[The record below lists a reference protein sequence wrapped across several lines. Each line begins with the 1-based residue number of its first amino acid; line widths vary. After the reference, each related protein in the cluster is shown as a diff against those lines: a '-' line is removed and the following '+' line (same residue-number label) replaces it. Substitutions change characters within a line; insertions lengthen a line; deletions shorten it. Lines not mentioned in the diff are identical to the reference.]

1 MKFFPADISRV
12 IRSIT
17 HSRHVRVRT
26 YLTTLVMVPM
36 LGFCALAFTVVS
48 PRLAAQRT
56 ADEALRHI
64 EQTQVLVSMSVLVGQ
79 EQTPLQ
85 MLVSKKTFNIDDALL
100 KMFIGFDPVERI
112 ALTRKHTE
120 SFVQAHPDDQVIQ
133 SINKS
138 LIQLR
143 NDMADG
149 KTTETQVFD
158 RFRTMQHVL
167 LAAWQRETVATLE
180 LSLDGSLK
188 LHEDIARIDALVE
201 LSMHSTSE
209 FEGMFSILYTPVEK
223 QLKLQLELNQIHAL
237 TQAAL
242 SRAIESSG
250 PSRRPMTVK
259 LRDGVNARLI
269 NAQFKPFLDGQSF
282 EPMGAQVKIASVV
295 KGGVG
300 FGTDL
305 NELLQLSI
313 DDAVRSTQEIQVKTS
328 RELKTTVALVMLVG
342 LLTTMLAMLVSR
354 WFTRPLRA
362 LADRAQRVAGGD
374 LDVEAATESGP
385 LEIHTV
391 GRVVDDLVAS
401 LRKVQLQTA
410 ALASGALSDSVLAE
424 IAPGPLGESVQGSVN
439 RLLRSIREREELQE
453 ALSHQATHDA
463 LTGLPNRPAAM
474 IALDQALARAAR
486 HDQSLAVL
494 FIDLDEFKRAND
506 EGGHAVGD
514 HVLQLVGERIRNVA
528 RHGDVVARLGGDEFL
543 VIAEMIGT
551 PDKARVLAARIIEVL
566 SEPMD
571 IDGSLVRI
579 GASVGFAMPD
589 DRVTDAGDLLRK
601 SDLAMYAAKQSG
613 RGRVVEFDV
622 NLNKAYEEKRLVEK
636 AMIDALRD
644 ANGLSMHYQP
654 IVDVRTGQLLSVE
667 ALLRWDSELWGS
679 MSPASFIPLL
689 EQSPVICDIGRWVL
703 VEATTQ
709 IQRARQ
715 IPDFEDLTVAVNIS
729 GRHLENVSLVA
740 DVEHALAVSGLPA
753 HALTIELTETAL
765 VDLGKATKQTRAIR
779 ALGVK
784 IAIDDF
790 GTGYTSVAQLTRM
803 PVDVLKIDRAFID
816 QISSVASR
824 RIVELVIEIGQT
836 LGMQVIG
843 EGVEEQSQL
852 DALGE
857 LGCDSA
863 QGYLLSRP
871 MPIENLLD
879 LLHDLPEIDIA
890 V

>member
-1 MKFFPADISRV
+1 
-12 IRSIT
+12 
-17 HSRHVRVRT
+17 
-26 YLTTLVMVPM
+26 
-36 LGFCALAFTVVS
+36 
-48 PRLAAQRT
+48 
-56 ADEALRHI
+56 
-64 EQTQVLVSMSVLVGQ
+64 
-79 EQTPLQ
+79 
-85 MLVSKKTFNIDDALL
+85 
-100 KMFIGFDPVERI
+100 
-112 ALTRKHTE
+112 
-120 SFVQAHPDDQVIQ
+120 
-133 SINKS
+133 
-138 LIQLR
+138 
-143 NDMADG
+143 
-149 KTTETQVFD
+149 
-158 RFRTMQHVL
+158 
-167 LAAWQRETVATLE
+167 
-180 LSLDGSLK
+180 
-188 LHEDIARIDALVE
+188 
-201 LSMHSTSE
+201 
-209 FEGMFSILYTPVEK
+209 
-223 QLKLQLELNQIHAL
+223 
-237 TQAAL
+237 
-242 SRAIESSG
+242 
-250 PSRRPMTVK
+250 
-259 LRDGVNARLI
+259 
-269 NAQFKPFLDGQSF
+269 
-282 EPMGAQVKIASVV
+282 
-295 KGGVG
+295 
-300 FGTDL
+300 
-305 NELLQLSI
+305 
-313 DDAVRSTQEIQVKTS
+313 
-328 RELKTTVALVMLVG
+328 
-342 LLTTMLAMLVSR
+342 
-354 WFTRPLRA
+354 
-362 LADRAQRVAGGD
+362 
-374 LDVEAATESGP
+374 
-385 LEIHTV
+385 
-391 GRVVDDLVAS
+391 
-401 LRKVQLQTA
+401 
-410 ALASGALSDSVLAE
+410 
-424 IAPGPLGESVQGSVN
+424 
-439 RLLRSIREREELQE
+439 
-453 ALSHQATHDA
+453 
-463 LTGLPNRPAAM
+463 
-474 IALDQALARAAR
+474 LARAAR